1 MIMIY
6 RSMSMPKI
14 KMANM
19 DFTFRV
25 IFIEH
30 FHLLRID
37 IQNACDICL

>member
-30 FHLLRID
+30 FHLLD
-37 IQNACDICL
+37 ITH